1 MRPPNIESVCPRSV
15 ALAVT
20 LLVAAWPAAAQEY
33 VNVSVSEAHEL
44 WQSGVFVLD
53 VRTASEYN
61 AGHIP
66 GAYNIDSRDLVSR
79 IGEISE
85 RQDDDILV
93 YCASGGRSRTASA
106 TLAGQGFTGVHNM
119 EVGFSTWVAVGYE
132 TGDFVDFPDSNLEAA
147 VRDAIDKPD
156 GFICTSDVVGAGFSS
171 LDASASNISDL
182 TGIEFFTDLNQI
194 DLSYNSISD
203 IAALVENAGLG
214 QGDIIDLSCNPL
226 GALAVNEHIPILQGN
241 GVEVLY
247 SVDCEPLYGDVNSSS
262 TVDAADIQLVINAAL
277 GLPVDYDCDLND
289 DGFVNAIDVQ
299 LGINAALGL

>member
-1 MRPPNIESVCPRSV
+1 
-15 ALAVT
+15 
-20 LLVAAWPAAAQEY
+20 
-33 VNVSVSEAHEL
+33 
-44 WQSGVFVLD
+44 
-53 VRTASEYN
+53 
-61 AGHIP
+61 
-66 GAYNIDSRDLVSR
+66 
-79 IGEISE
+79 
-85 RQDDDILV
+85 
-93 YCASGGRSRTASA
+93 
-106 TLAGQGFTGVHNM
+106 M

>member
-66 GAYNIDSRDLVSR
+66 GAYNVDSRDLVSR
-79 IGEISE
+79 IDEISE

-119 EVGFSTWVAVGYE
+119 EVGFSTWVAVGY
-132 TGDFVDFPDSNLEAA
+132 
-147 VRDAIDKPD
+147 DAIDKPD